1 MVNAPAAAPPRARRE
16 ESFRLLLADGRGA
29 SAFVD
34 DRSAVLRLD
43 GRDVLTLRRSAAD
56 VFEGEEL
63 ADGRTCPAEAFLPL
77 LAQVFSHP
85 PRPSAFA
92 ATLAADRSWA
102 LDAVWRGVF
111 DACEDLGQGRV
122 RVSARRGNFW
132 QNPLL
137 WLPGGPSGPARVQ
150 ATQISAAPR
159 DENGHP
165 VRPRKPL
172 GEVYRRRMP
181 RFDSDFSIRA
191 FDVDADLATFNHW
204 MNLDSV
210 AEFWNQRGSIEEHRA
225 YILRI
230 GADPHMISMV
240 GCFDDEPFAYF
251 EIYWAKEDRIAP
263 FYDVDDYDRGVH
275 LLVGESKHQGP
286 GKVEAWF
293 RGLLH
298 YMFLDDAR
306 TRRIVGD
313 PRVDHVRW
321 IEYMEKQGFLRLKEF
336 DLPHKRSELVMIERT
351 SFFAEP
357 WGGPK

>member
-1 MVNAPAAAPPRARRE
+1 MVNALAAAPQLARRE
-16 ESFRLLLADGRGA
+16 DPFRLILADGREA
-29 SAFVD
+29 SASVD
-34 DRSAVLRLD
+34 NGSAVLRLD
-43 GRDVLTLRRSAAD
+43 GRSLLTLRRAAAGAFE
-56 VFEGEEL
+56 VEEREGEAWRESR
-63 ADGRTCPAEAFLPL
+63 ACPPEAFLPL
-77 LAQVFSHP
+77 LAHVFSHP

-92 ATLAADRSWA
+92 ATLVADKSWA

-111 DACEDLGQGRV
+111 DACEHLGEGRA
-122 RVSARRGNFW
+122 RLSAKRGNFW

-137 WLPGGPSGPARVQ
+137 WLPRRQGSAPPPCESGP
-150 ATQISAAPR
+150 
-159 DENGHP
+159 P
-165 VRPRKPL
+165 VRPQKPL

-191 FDVDADLATFNHW
+191 FDIDADLATFNQW

-210 AEFWNQRGSIEEHRA
+210 AEFWNQRGSVEEHRA
-225 YILRI
+225 YIERI
-230 GADPHMISMV
+230 AADPHMISMV
-240 GCFDDEPFAYF
+240 GCFDDAPFAYF
-251 EIYWAKEDRIAP
+251 EVYWAKEDRIAP

-298 YMFLDDAR
+298 YMFLDDPR

-313 PRVDHVRW
+313 PRIDHVRW

-336 DLPHKRSELVMIERT
+336 DLPHKRSELVMIERET
-351 SFFAEP
+351 FFGEP